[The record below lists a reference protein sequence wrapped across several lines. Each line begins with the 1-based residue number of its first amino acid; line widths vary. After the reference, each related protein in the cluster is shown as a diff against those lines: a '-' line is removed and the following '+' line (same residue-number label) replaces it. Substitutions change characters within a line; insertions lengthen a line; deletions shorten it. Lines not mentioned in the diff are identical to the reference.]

1 MRTLSYEL
9 FISRFFDGTI
19 DCCRNNKETCKV
31 IWKLL
36 QPLEMQEPSKESWLK
51 VAENFYKYANF
62 PNCLGA
68 VDVKYI
74 RIINPHNSGS
84 NYFNYKK
91 YFSIVL
97 MAVAD
102 FNYYFISIDV
112 GSFGKE
118 ADNNV
123 FRSSNFGQK
132 LYHDMLDLPEDK
144 ILPGTTGPALLF
156 VLVADE
162 AFALHKHVMRPYPNK
177 TLDIE
182 KRTFNY
188 RLSRARRYVECTFGI
203 LTNKWR
209 VLHTTILTDPYFA
222 TDIVKTTCVLHNF
235 VRRRDGLKYNDE
247 LLTSDL
253 PTLPNCNTSRL
264 SYAINMRYLFKK
276 YFMEEGKLEWQDNFI

>member
-1 MRTLSYEL
+1 M
-9 FISRFFDGTI
+9 
-19 DCCRNNKETCKV
+19 
-31 IWKLL
+31 
-36 QPLEMQEPSKESWLK
+36 PEPSKESWLK
-51 VAENFYKYANF
+51 EAEKFYKYANF

-68 VDVKYI
+68 VDGKHI

-102 FNYYFISIDV
+102 SNYCYISIDV
-112 GSFGKE
+112 GS
-118 ADNNV
+118 

-144 ILPGTTGPALLF
+144 ILPGTTGPALPF

-162 AFALHKHVMRPYPNK
+162 AFTLHKHLMRPYPNK

-188 RLSRARRYVECTFGI
+188 RLSRARRYVECTFSI

-209 VLHTTILTDPYFA
+209 VLHTTILTDPDFA

-247 LLTSDL
+247 LLTFDL

-264 SYAINMRYLFKK
+264 SYAINTR
-276 YFMEEGKLEWQDNFI
+276 